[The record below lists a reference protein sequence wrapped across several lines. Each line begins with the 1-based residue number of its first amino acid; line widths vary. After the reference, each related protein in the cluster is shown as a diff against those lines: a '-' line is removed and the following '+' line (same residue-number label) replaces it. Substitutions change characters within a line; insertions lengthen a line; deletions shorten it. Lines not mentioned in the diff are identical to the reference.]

1 MSIRILEPA
10 VASAIAAGEVIERP
24 AAVVKEL
31 VENSIDAGA
40 SRVAIEIEQGGLKRI
55 RVADDGVGIAPGDL
69 ETAFQRHATSKL
81 RTLDDLDALRTL
93 GFRGEALPSI
103 AAAAR
108 VRLVSRQADG
118 EGAAIELEAGSVL
131 SKGPAGAPPGV
142 TVSVE
147 ALFSALPARLK
158 FLRSTGAETGRVRHA
173 VENLALAY
181 PNVAVIF
188 SADGKTLLRT
198 PGGGAPRDAFAAVH
212 GAELAEAML
221 DLAPSPA
228 APFRVTGLISPPA
241 HSRPNRAAIRLFVNG
256 RWVQSRALSV
266 AVEEA
271 YAGLLMQGRYP
282 IAVVMIEAPPHEV
295 DANVHPNK
303 REVRFAREGDAFSSV
318 QRSVRESLLAA
329 VPVVDARPFERP
341 AAPDGALPAANP
353 FSFTVAASPTPPPLP
368 FGLGDGAAA
377 PQPAPAAADAAM
389 PRLRVL
395 GQVSNTYIV
404 AEGPDGMYLVDQ
416 HAAHES
422 VLYYRLLRQW
432 EEDEPDVQLLL
443 EPQALE
449 ATPEQQERLT
459 ARLDNLRRYGFGI
472 EEFGGAW
479 LVRSVP
485 AMGRSVDA
493 GVLIADL
500 LAESDASPTGG
511 EAHRAMASSIA
522 CHSAIRAGQALDQQ
536 EMTALVQA
544 LEASPG
550 PPHCPHGRPTAIRLT
565 TGMLEREFG
574 RV

>member
-24 AAVVKEL
+24 ASVVKEL

-40 SRVAIEIEQGGLKRI
+40 SRVTIEIEQGGLKRI
-55 RVADDGVGIAPGDL
+55 RVADDGAGIAPGDL

-81 RTLDDLDALRTL
+81 RTLDDLDALHTL

-118 EGAAIELEAGSVL
+118 EGAAIELEAGRVL
-131 SKGPAGAPPGV
+131 SNGAASAPPGV

-158 FLRSTGAETGRVRHA
+158 FLRSTGAETGRVRQA

-181 PNVAVIF
+181 PAVALTF

-198 PGGGAPRDAFAAVH
+198 PGGALRDAFAAAH

-228 APFRVTGLISPPA
+228 APFRATGLISPPA
-241 HSRPNRAAIRLFVNG
+241 HSRPNRAAIRIFVNG

-282 IAVVMIEAPPHEV
+282 IAVVNVEAPPHEV

-329 VPVVDARPFERP
+329 VPVVDARPFERS

-353 FSFTVAASPTPPPLP
+353 FSFTVAASPTPTPLP
-368 FGLGDGAAA
+368 FAPAGSPAA
-377 PQPAPAAADAAM
+377 PQPAPPPADAAM

-395 GQVSNTYIV
+395 GQVSNTYVV

-432 EEDEPDVQLLL
+432 EEGEPDVQLLL

-449 ATPEQQERLT
+449 VSPEQEERLA
-459 ARLDNLRRYGFGI
+459 ARLDDLRRYGFDI

-485 AMGRSVDA
+485 ATGRSVDA

-500 LAESDASPTGG
+500 LAEGDASPTSG

-536 EMTALVQA
+536 EMTALLQA